1 MLVAV
6 PPIHLRQ
13 DSPPVRVVSL
23 LPSATEILYAIGAG
37 DDVVA
42 VTHECDFPPEAA
54 SRPAVTASALNHDGS
69 ACAVIDR
76 HIKSALHAG
85 SSIYRLDE
93 KLLAALEPSLI
104 VTQELCDVCA
114 VSYDQVS
121 KAVRRMSVDIPVL
134 SLEPSSL
141 VDILNSILAVGA
153 VTDRANAAAQV
164 VRSLR
169 ERIAAV
175 DAQPAMPTPPR
186 VACIEWTDPLMV
198 AGHWVPEMVGRAGG
212 SDTLGVAAQPSRWI
226 EWEDIVASEPEVMVL
241 MPCGFGLPATV
252 ALAPDVVGRPGFRD
266 LPCARSGRV
275 VAVDG
280 SSYFNRPGPRI
291 VDGLEL
297 LAAILRTR
305 PSDPLPRG
313 AAWIPI

>member
-1 MLVAV
+1 MLATV
-6 PPIHLRQ
+6 PPVHQRS
-13 DSPPVRVVSL
+13 DRPPARVVSL

-54 SRPAVTASALNHDGS
+54 TRPAVTASALNHDGS
-69 ACAVIDR
+69 TCAAIDR

-93 KLLAALEPSLI
+93 KLLAPLEPSLI

-121 KAVRRMSVDIPVL
+121 EAVRRMSVDIPVL

-141 VDILNSILAVGA
+141 ADILNSILAVGA
-153 VTDRANAAAQV
+153 ATDRENAAANV

-175 DAQPAMPTPPR
+175 DAQPAMNATPR
-186 VACIEWTDPLMV
+186 VVCIEWTDPLMV
-198 AGHWVPEMVGRAGG
+198 AGHRASSIRDQQGWVGASPPTWLAVQVPVAASVWSTSLLVAPCPSTTNTDSLSDWYPGETGGTARRNAAPEGSTSRPPGGEAGRPDRSVGRQVEHGDGRG
-212 SDTLGVAAQPSRWI
+212 SIRRVAR
-226 EWEDIVASEPEVMVL
+226 
-241 MPCGFGLPATV
+241 
-252 ALAPDVVGRPGFRD
+252 
-266 LPCARSGRV
+266 
-275 VAVDG
+275 
-280 SSYFNRPGPRI
+280 
-291 VDGLEL
+291 
-297 LAAILRTR
+297 RTR
-305 PSDPLPRG
+305 SQHRG
-313 AAWIPI
+313 PVP

>member
-1 MLVAV
+1 MLATV
-6 PPIHLRQ
+6 PLVHQRS
-13 DSPPVRVVSL
+13 DRPPARVVSL

-54 SRPAVTASALNHDGS
+54 TRPAVTASALNHDGS
-69 ACAVIDR
+69 TCAAIDR

-121 KAVRRMSVDIPVL
+121 EAVRRMSVDIPVL

-141 VDILNSILAVGA
+141 ADILNSILAVGA
-153 VTDRANAAAQV
+153 ATDRENAAANV

-175 DAQPAMPTPPR
+175 DAQPGMNATPR
-186 VACIEWTDPLMV
+186 VVCIEWTDPLMV

-212 SDTLGVAAQPSRWI
+212 CDILGVAFQPSRWI
-226 EWEDIVASEPEVMVL
+226 EWEDVVASEPEVMVL
-241 MPCGFGLPATV
+241 MPCGFGLSATV
-252 ALAPDVVGRPGFRD
+252 ALAPDVLRRSGFRD

-275 VAVDG
+275 VAMDG

-297 LAAILRTR
+297 LAAIVRAH
-305 PSDPLPRG
+305 PGEPLPRG

>member
-1 MLVAV
+1 MLATV

-69 ACAVIDR
+69 ACAAIDR

-121 KAVRRMSVDIPVL
+121 GAVRRMSVDIPVL

-141 VDILNSILAVGA
+141 ADILNSILAVGVA
-153 VTDRANAAAQV
+153 TDRANDAAQV

-169 ERIAAV
+169 ERVAAV
-175 DAQPAMPTPPR
+175 EAQSAINTPPR
-186 VACIEWTDPLMV
+186 VVCIEWTDPLMV
-198 AGHWVPEMVGRAGG
+198 AGHWMPEIVGRAGG
-212 SDTLGVAAQPSRWI
+212 LDILGVAAQPSRWI
-226 EWEDIVASEPEVMVL
+226 EWDEIVASEPEVMVL
-241 MPCGFGLPATV
+241 MPCGFGLSATV
-252 ALAPDVVGRPGFRD
+252 ALAPDVVRRAGFRD

-275 VAVDG
+275 AAVDG

-297 LAAILRTR
+297 LAAILRT
-305 PSDPLPRG
+305 PTSEPLPRG